1 MKIKIRVIPRASRN
15 TITTDENGDLRVYT
29 TVAPTDGK
37 ANEAVIKMLA
47 DFLKVP
53 KSAIK
58 IIRGNT
64 TRDKVIEV

>member
-15 TITTDENGDLRVYT
+15 TITADENGDLRVYT

-37 ANEAVIKMLA
+37 ANEAVIKMMA

-58 IIRGNT
+58 IVRGNT